1 MLGCCKLIRRDGFEM
16 TVTEKVG
23 GVIIILDNH
32 HVRRCPP
39 LSSIFIP
46 ITTKLGHGKIWDVL
60 VFQFQISNQSDATTA
75 ADRESGGWMILQIHP
90 EVGGA
95 SFFGSW
101 CQNQVRR
108 ANKDLGQAS
117 DKV

>member
-1 MLGCCKLIRRDGFEM
+1 M
-16 TVTEKVG
+16 
-23 GVIIILDNH
+23 
-32 HVRRCPP
+32 
-39 LSSIFIP
+39 
-46 ITTKLGHGKIWDVL
+46 L

-75 ADRESGGWMILQIHP
+75 ADRESGGWMISQIHP

-95 SFFGSW
+95 SFFGRW